1 MVYDITDNETF
12 EHIKNWM
19 NDIDKFAKEGVL
31 KILVGN
37 KCDLSDKRQV
47 SFQKGKEFADS
58 CGVPFFETSA
68 KSAENIE
75 NLFVEATKS
84 FITRQISMG
93 NVDFGKPKVRP
104 DSNTLNL
111 TTEPIKKG
119 KKKKACCQ

>member
-12 EHIKNWM
+12 DHIKNWM

-37 KCDLSDKRQV
+37 KCDLSEKRQV
-47 SFQKGKEFADS
+47 SFQKGKELAES
-58 CGVPFFETSA
+58 YNIPFFETSA

-75 NLFVEATKS
+75 NLFVEATRT
-84 FITRQISMG
+84 FINKQISMG

-111 TTEPIKKG
+111 TTEPIKKN
-119 KKKKACCQ
+119 KKKKGCCQ